1 MLINSKEDR
10 RWVFRQNFKGR
21 KPEITKYTK
30 WRYQAVVRGLSPG
43 ARQRLEWFI
52 FFYTIGNRN
61 NSLTASYFGIARKTF
76 HKWKRRFNPDNMLTL
91 EQYSRKPKKRRQ
103 WTVTYEEER
112 NIRQLREKHLKWGKK
127 KLQVVYKR
135 NHGTD
140 ISTNKI
146 QKVINKYTLYPD
158 PVNHQK
164 KLKRRV
170 KRRNKVYIHTF
181 EKKKELGFLWHTD
194 SVIIWWYGA
203 RRVIFTA
210 VEECTKIAYARVYT
224 TNSSKNAKDFLQ
236 RLLYLANNQVKHIHH
251 DNGSEFYGQFEQ
263 ACKELVIQQIFSRAR
278 TPKDNPALE
287 RFNWTVQDE
296 WLSLSL
302 YGLDDIDIA
311 NQDLTEW
318 LMEYNSVSPHDSL
331 DNLTPIEYATKIFE
345 VSPMWASDS
354 KICSIVV

>member
-1 MLINSKEDR
+1 MLINSREERK
-10 RWVFRQNFKGR
+10 WVLRQNFRGR
-21 KPEITKYTK
+21 KPDITIYTK
-30 WRYQAVVRGLSPG
+30 WRYQAVVTNLSPG
-43 ARQRLEWFI
+43 ARQRLEWLI

-61 NSLTASYFGIARKTF
+61 NSLTASYFGITRKTF
-76 HKWKRRFNPDNMLTL
+76 HKWKRRFDPTNILTL
-91 EQYSRKPKKRRQ
+91 EQYSKAPRKRRQ
-103 WTVTYEEER
+103 WMVTYEEER
-112 NIRQLREKHLKWGKK
+112 NIRQLREKHMKWGKK
-127 KLQVVYKR
+127 KLKVVYR
-135 NHGTD
+135 RIYGAD

-146 QKVINKYTLYPD
+146 QKVINRYSLYPD
-158 PVNHQK
+158 PVSHKK

-170 KRRNKVYIHTF
+170 NRRNKTYINTF

-210 VEECTKIAYARVYT
+210 VEECTRIAYARAYT

-263 ACKELVIQQIFSRAR
+263 ACKDLEIQQIFSRAR
-278 TPKDNPALE
+278 TPRDNPALE

-296 WLSLSL
+296 WLSLSP
-302 YGLDDIDIA
+302 YGLDDIDTA
-311 NQDLTEW
+311 NRDLTDW
-318 LMEYNSVSPHDSL
+318 LVEYNSVRPHDSL
-331 DNLTPIEYATKIFE
+331 DNLTPIEYATKTFE

-354 KICSIVV
+354 VY